1 VLFVGGP
8 EGVQFADEYVTVVL
22 PIVEDLISFLTYSES
37 SSDEEPIK
45 PVYNKPNFKSQ
56 QYSKP
61 KNESVIKTYNDSKPK
76 YFFAD

>member
-37 SSDEEPIK
+37 SSDVK
-45 PVYNKPNFKSQ
+45 ALSFFVLNVS
-56 QYSKP
+56 
-61 KNESVIKTYNDSKPK
+61 NDQ
-76 YFFAD
+76 